1 LKKKVKGLGGR
12 GKLTE
17 RTIERLQNY
26 YSIAIRSNPN
36 NLPAMQ
42 KAVRTSLFHAAS
54 SESNNYHSA
63 YCPPGK
69 DSWSKFQKDK
79 AAETSTHK
87 HGPGLP
93 LSVIKHLKPIF
104 ENLNSDKLLQECLHS
119 KTQN

>member
-42 KAVRTSLFHAAS
+42 KAATTTILHTVRLEKTVGPSFRRIKQ
-54 SESNNYHSA
+54 
-63 YCPPGK
+63 P
-69 DSWSKFQKDK
+69 
-79 AAETSTHK
+79 K
-87 HGPGLP
+87 HQHTNTDLACHYQL
-93 LSVIKHLKPIF
+93 LSI
-104 ENLNSDKLLQECLHS
+104 
-119 KTQN
+119 